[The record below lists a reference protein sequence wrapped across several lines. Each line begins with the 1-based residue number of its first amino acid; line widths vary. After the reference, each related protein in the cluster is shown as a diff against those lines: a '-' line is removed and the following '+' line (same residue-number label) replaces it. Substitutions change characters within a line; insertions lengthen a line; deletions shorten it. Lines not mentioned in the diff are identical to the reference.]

1 MSGVVSAV
9 ENVVGGAIET
19 VGDAVEDVGKI
30 VIDDVVK
37 PVAKAVDKTIE
48 SALDDPVNTAIRV
61 AAAAYGGP
69 AGLAAANAAIAVAD
83 GQSLEDAALT
93 AGKTYVI
100 AQAGQMA
107 GAEAGDFATDAGASA
122 EAAKIASG
130 ATSGATQAGL
140 RGGDLEQGALMG
152 GLNAGTSIA
161 AKEISDQQFEDWA
174 QQQAEKAYENAPSP
188 TEQDVL
194 AADPSI
200 EMNFPLSTPT
210 DATGPGYYDEETG
223 KYIESDIGGLQAP
236 LDNTSGTIQLDGY
249 EYDPTTRTWTTPDGE
264 TYNMDYLQNSGE
276 AVSGSDILEPPS
288 DNTPEGYDPLLS
300 EKDIKSGLDFVKNAV
315 LAGNQQTTRLANI
328 KKNASQMCAAMG
340 GYDASVPWLSTKEQ
354 MLYNKLPVGC
364 ASTRGEGASPSE
376 LDNIYKSITP
386 ELAKEFR
393 DRGIGQ
399 ASHMVAQATPRI
411 TGLGDVM
418 GFAAGGCATACKT
431 DSSFCSTWGAMGKYV
446 PKFYPTSSGMLQAG
460 GKRQGPALAQLKQM
474 QSHIASAGNIGGMA
488 KGGLPAKYQ
497 QAAPEGHN
505 PEFITGL
512 TGYYA
517 CGGGTGQSDDI
528 TAMLHDGDY
537 VMDAETVSA
546 LGDGS
551 SKAGRRVLEEMQ
563 AKIPHRDGAAGKPV
577 PAKIADGEY
586 VFPSSFVTAL
596 GGGDNKAGA
605 KILDGLREHLRA
617 HKRSAPTSK
626 IPPKA
631 KSPLDY
637 IKQAK
642 G

>member
-1 MSGVVSAV
+1 MGGAVDAVSD
-9 ENVVGGAIET
+9 VVGGAVDT
-19 VGDAVEDVGKI
+19 VGNAVEDVG
-30 VIDDVVK
+30 DFVVDK
-37 PVAKAVDKTIE
+37 VVEPVATAVDNTIQ
-48 SALDDPVNTAIRV
+48 AAIDDPVNTAIRV
-61 AAAAYGGP
+61 AALAYGGP

-93 AGKTYVI
+93 AGKTYAI

-107 GAEAGDFATDAGASA
+107 GAEAGSAAADAGASA
-122 EAAKIASG
+122 EAAQVASG

-140 RGGDLEQGALMG
+140 RGGDMEQGAIMG

-161 AKEISDQQFEDWA
+161 AKSLSDQQFEDWS

-210 DATGPGYYDEETG
+210 DATGPGYYDETTG
-223 KYIESDIGGLQAP
+223 EYIKSDIGGLQAP
-236 LDNTSGTIQLDGY
+236 LDNTSGTVEMDGY
-249 EYDPTTRTWTTPDGE
+249 TYDPDTKTWTTPEGE
-264 TYNMDYLQNSGE
+264 TYNMDYLKNSGE
-276 AVSGSDILEPPS
+276 AVSGSDLLKPPS
-288 DNTPEGYDPLLS
+288 DNAPEGYDPALTTK
-300 EKDIKSGLDFVKNAV
+300 EIKAGLDFVKNAV
-315 LAGNQQTTRLANI
+315 LAGDQQKTRLAGI

-340 GYDASVPWLSTKEQ
+340 GFDASVPWLSTKEQ

-364 ASTRGEGASPSE
+364 ASTESKGASPSE

-386 ELAKEFR
+386 ELAKEFQ
-393 DRGIGQ
+393 DRGIGRT
-399 ASHMVAQATPRI
+399 AHMVAENTPSI
-411 TGLGDVM
+411 TGLGGVM
-418 GFAAGGCATACKT
+418 GFAAGGCASACKT
-431 DSSFCSTWGAMGKYV
+431 DAFCSTWGAMGKYV

-460 GKRQGPALAQLKQM
+460 GKKQGPALMQLKQM
-474 QSHIASAGNIGGMA
+474 QSHIANSGNMGGMA
-488 KGGLPAKYQ
+488 KGGLPAKYE

-563 AKIPHRDGAAGKPV
+563 AKIPHRDGATGKPV

-586 VFPSSFVTAL
+586 VFPASFVSAL
-596 GGGDNKAGA
+596 GGGDNKKGA
-605 KILDGLREHLRA
+605 DILDGLRERLRA
-617 HKRSAPTSK
+617 HKRSAPNSK

-637 IKQAK
+637 IKGSK